1 MVIPNLTLGDS
12 CDLRTIKLLDNK
24 FVLTLCHSS
33 NSTVNNEFAMI
44 IDVQCYDSGAIIV
57 IVIRC
62 KGN

>member
-24 FVLTLCHSS
+24 FVLDSCHSS
-33 NSTVNNEFAMI
+33 NSTVNKFVMI

-62 KGN
+62 KDN